1 MSGAVSGA
9 VVEKESP
16 LDHLPCYPA
25 SLPFPKSLTEP
36 QVEQVRRTFVLF
48 KLIHTIYEQYMNNV
62 HTYYIGDTVLRN
74 IQRYNVPGTY
84 ILHSREVKY
93 SD

>member
-1 MSGAVSGA
+1 MSGAISGA

-48 KLIHTIYEQYMNNV
+48 KLIHTIYEQYMNNI
-62 HTYYIGDTVLRN
+62 HTTYYIGDTVLGN
-74 IQRYNVPGTY
+74 IQGSHVHTY
-84 ILHSREVKY
+84 FIV
-93 SD
+93 

>member
-1 MSGAVSGA
+1 MSGAISGA

-48 KLIHTIYEQYMNNV
+48 KLIHTIYEQYKNNI
-62 HTYYIGDTVLRN
+62 HTTYYIGDTVLRN
-74 IQRYNVPGTY
+74 IQRYLVQTY
-84 ILHSREVKY
+84 YIVGR
-93 SD
+93 

>member
-1 MSGAVSGA
+1 MSGAISGA

-36 QVEQVRRTFVLF
+36 QVEQVRRTCVLF
-48 KLIHTIYEQYMNNV
+48 KLIHTIYEQC
-62 HTYYIGDTVLRN
+62 TYYIGDTVLRN
-74 IQRYNVPGTY
+74 IQRYHVHTY
-84 ILHSREVKY
+84 YIVVIINEL
-93 SD
+93 